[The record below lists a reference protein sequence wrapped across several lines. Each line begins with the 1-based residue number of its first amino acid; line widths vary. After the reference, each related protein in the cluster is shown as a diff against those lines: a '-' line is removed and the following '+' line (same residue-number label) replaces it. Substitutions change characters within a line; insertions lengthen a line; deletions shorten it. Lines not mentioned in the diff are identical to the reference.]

1 VYEVMAMDE
10 DNGCALC
17 RWWAKALPSGGHE
30 REYTFVLTED
40 AENAH
45 HGLEKSWYAI
55 SIGDPE
61 ATLLDVTIVSEIKW
75 KGKDPRNARLTLDPL
90 DALFKFVGNACID
103 DIDII
108 YEEESESANPFR
120 ALLNTLWFM
129 KWPVGPEC
137 VSIAGG
143 WVISPETKRRCG
155 SQLKHVFDYSK
166 NAQMYREYATTLG
179 WSHREATFATDKDW
193 YAFAKL
199 IKTESRKKDYHGEY
213 MGDDRNR
220 LCPPGTH
227 HGVTSTLYV

>member
-1 VYEVMAMDE
+1 MYGITRVTKSGRKVRQYGWVYEVMAMDE

-75 KGKDPRNARLTLDPL
+75 KGKDPRNARLNLDPL
-90 DALFKFVGNACID
+90 EALFNFVGNACID

-108 YEEESESANPFR
+108 YEEESEAANPFR

-129 KWPVGPEC
+129 KWPVGPEQM
-137 VSIAGG
+137 SIAK
-143 WVISPETKRRCG
+143 IS
-155 SQLKHVFDYSK
+155 
-166 NAQMYREYATTLG
+166 
-179 WSHREATFATDKDW
+179 
-193 YAFAKL
+193 
-199 IKTESRKKDYHGEY
+199 
-213 MGDDRNR
+213 
-220 LCPPGTH
+220 
-227 HGVTSTLYV
+227 